1 MKDWIDAII
10 GGLCL
15 MDLPIIILFIGHGLG
30 Y

>member
-15 MDLPIIILFIGHGLG
+15 MALPIIILFIGHGLG